1 MKRSVIVFV
10 AIFALSFFYFF
21 TKEALDTSRVQ
32 ERYSGNNFTM
42 VVPVGS
48 TPVKLKNSTQPVG
61 EQQMVQNAYSFR
73 NGSVSYSLFTYEY
86 SQHAERTP
94 EETSKAMASL
104 AFNAGYSATFST
116 SHLGAL
122 SAVASEVEG
131 TTIKGKVAFMRTR
144 LAISDDRKHGWMAI
158 VVAADR
164 RSFPTAQA
172 EEFMDS
178 IQINSR

>member
-73 NGSVSYSLFTYEY
+73 NGSVSYSI
-86 SQHAERTP
+86 SACG
-94 EETSKAMASL
+94 K
-104 AFNAGYSATFST
+104 NAGGNIQSDGISSVQCWLFSN
-116 SHLGAL
+116 LLYL
-122 SAVASEVEG
+122 SFRS
-131 TTIKGKVAFMRTR
+131 TICGRIR
-144 LAISDDRKHGWMAI
+144 S
-158 VVAADR
+158 R
-164 RSFPTAQA
+164 RNN
-172 EEFMDS
+172 D
-178 IQINSR
+178 